1 MISEP
6 KEHFIKQ
13 KLHRS
18 CQEGG
23 ITEYIEDVFG
33 CRNEERLTLFDSDAV
48 DVRFAPEAYDNHEGV
63 GM

>member
-6 KEHFIKQ
+6 KEYFIKQ

-33 CRNEERLTLFDSDAV
+33 CGNEECFSLFDADAV
-48 DVRFAPEAYDNHEGV
+48 DVRFSPEAYYYDEGV

>member
-6 KEHFIKQ
+6 KEYFIKQ
-13 KLHRS
+13 KLHRG

-33 CRNEERLTLFDSDAV
+33 CRNEERLALFDADAI
-48 DVRFAPEAYDNHEGV
+48 DVRYSPEAYYYDEGV